1 MANRLAGKVAIVTG
15 AASTGPGVGNGKA
28 TSILFARE
36 GAAVLLVNRS
46 EDHAEA
52 LRAEIES
59 EGGTCSVC
67 CADVTRETEV
77 KRMVATAVE
86 RYGKID
92 VLHNNVGM
100 GGPGTVV
107 SVSEELW
114 DKVATVNLKSV
125 MWCCKYTIPRMI
137 ESGGGSIINVSTVAA
152 IQGVRRGEVG
162 FAPYAA
168 SKAGMVGLTLSM
180 AADFAPHGVR
190 VNCLT
195 VGLVNTPQL
204 AKFGEEARERRR
216 LAVPLQTEGTAWDVA
231 WAAVYLASDESR
243 WVTGAQ
249 IPVDGGLSSLR
260 EFPG

>member
-1 MANRLAGKVAIVTG
+1 MAGRLTGKVAIVTG
-15 AASTGPGVGNGKA
+15 AASVGPGVGNGKA
-28 TSILFARE
+28 AAILFARE

-46 EDHAEA
+46 EEHVEA
-52 LRAEIES
+52 LRAEIEG
-59 EGGTCSVC
+59 EGGTSSVC
-67 CADVTRETEV
+67 CADVTREADVE
-77 KRMVATAVE
+77 RMVATAVE
-86 RYGKID
+86 RYEKID
-92 VLHNNVGM
+92 VLYNNVGM

-114 DKVATVNLKSV
+114 DKAMTVNLKSV

-137 ESGGGSIINVSTVAA
+137 DAGGGSIINVSTLAA
-152 IQGVRRGEVG
+152 IQGFRRGEVG
-162 FAPYAA
+162 FAPYTA
-168 SKAGMVGLTLSM
+168 SKAGLVGLTLSM
-180 AADFAPHGVR
+180 AADFAPHGIR

-216 LAVPLQTEGTAWDVA
+216 LSVPLQTEGTAWDVA

-249 IPVDGGLSSLR
+249 IPVDGGQMSLR